1 MISNKKK
8 IQLYKEL
15 LRIRFVEE
23 TIAEK
28 YSEQKMRCPVHLSI
42 GQEAIAVGVCN
53 NLKKK
58 DKVFTAHRSHA
69 HYLAKGG
76 SLKRMIAEIYGK
88 FNGCAKG
95 KGGSMH
101 LIDIEFGILGAVPI
115 VGSTIPIG
123 TGAAWAEKLNNSKNV
138 VVIFFGD
145 GATEQ
150 GVFQE
155 SLDYAALRQL
165 PILFV
170 CENNRYSVYS
180 SVEKRQ
186 SPNRSILKLA
196 KSMGVDGFHLDG
208 NDILKIYNKSK
219 EIIKKIKK
227 KEKPFLLLLDTFRH
241 LEHCGPNN
249 DDVLNYRPKNYI
261 NAWIKRCPVK
271 RFENDLL
278 KKKILTKKIIDKL
291 NQNILAEIKKSFSF
305 AERSK
310 FPKKKELF
318 KHIYA

>member
-15 LRIRFVEE
+15 LRIRLVEE
-23 TIAEK
+23 TIAKK

-42 GQEAIAVGVCN
+42 GQEAIAVGICN

-76 SLKRMIAEIYGK
+76 SLRKMIAELYGK

-101 LIDIEFGILGAVPI
+101 LIDIDFGVLGAVPI

-123 TGAAWAEKLNNSKNV
+123 TGAAWAEKLNNSKNI
-138 VVIFFGD
+138 VVIFFGE
-145 GATEQ
+145 GATEE

-180 SVEKRQ
+180 SIEKRQ
-186 SPNRSILKLA
+186 SSNRSILRLA
-196 KSMGVDGFHLDG
+196 KSIGVDGLHLDG
-208 NDILKIYNKSK
+208 NNILKIYNKSK
-219 EIIKKIKK
+219 ELITKIKK
-227 KEKPFLLLLDTFRH
+227 KKKPFLLLLDTFRH

-249 DDVLNYRPKNYI
+249 DDILCYRPEKYI
-261 NAWIKRCPVK
+261 NAWLNRCPVK
-271 RFENDLL
+271 NFKNILL
-278 KKKILTKKIIDKL
+278 KKKILTKKIIRKL
-291 NQNILAEIKKSFSF
+291 NQNISTEIKKSFSF

-310 FPKKKELF
+310 FPKKKELY
-318 KHIYA
+318 KNIYA

>member
-1 MISNKKK
+1 MINNKKK
-8 IQLYKEL
+8 IQLYKGL
-15 LRIRFVEE
+15 LRIRFVEQ
-23 TIAEK
+23 TIAKK

-42 GQEAIAVGVCN
+42 GQEAIAVGICD
-53 NLKKK
+53 NLKKQ

-76 SLKRMIAEIYGK
+76 SLKKMIAELYGK
-88 FNGCAKG
+88 FSGCAKG

-101 LIDIEFGILGAVPI
+101 LIDIDSGVLGAVPI

-123 TGAAWAEKLNNSKNV
+123 TGAAWAEKLNNSKNI

-145 GATEQ
+145 GATEE

-180 SVEKRQ
+180 SIEKRQ
-186 SPNRSILKLA
+186 SPNRSILRLA
-196 KSMGVDGFHLDG
+196 KSLGVDGFHLDG
-208 NDILKIYNKSK
+208 NNILKIYNKSK
-219 EIIKKIKK
+219 ELIKKIKRK
-227 KEKPFLLLLDTFRH
+227 KKPFLLLLDTFRH

-249 DDVLNYRPKNYI
+249 DDILNYRPKKYTNTWF
-261 NAWIKRCPVK
+261 NRCPVK
-271 RFENDLL
+271 RFENNLL
-278 KKKILTKKIIDKL
+278 KKKILTKKIIGKL

-310 FPKKKELF
+310 FPKKKELY
-318 KHIYA
+318 KNIYA

>member
-1 MISNKKK
+1 MISKKKK

-15 LRIRFVEE
+15 VRIRFVEQ
-23 TIAEK
+23 TIAK
-28 YSEQKMRCPVHLSI
+28 RYSEQKMRCPVHLSV
-42 GQEAIAVGVCN
+42 GQEAVAVGICS
-53 NLKKK
+53 NLKKQ

-76 SLKRMIAEIYGK
+76 SLKKMIAELYGK

-101 LIDIEFGILGAVPI
+101 LIDIDSGVLGAVPI

-123 TGAAWAEKLNNSKNV
+123 TGAAWAEKLNNSKNI
-138 VVIFFGD
+138 VVIFFGE
-145 GATEQ
+145 GATEE

-180 SVEKRQ
+180 SIEKRQ
-186 SPNRSILKLA
+186 SPNRSILRLA

-208 NDILKIYNKSK
+208 NDVLKIYNESK
-219 EIIKKIKK
+219 ELITKIKK
-227 KEKPFLLLLDTFRH
+227 KKKPFLLLLDTFRH

-249 DDVLNYRPKNYI
+249 DDILSYRPEKYI
-261 NAWIKRCPVK
+261 NAWLNRCPIK
-271 RFENDLL
+271 KFRNNLF
-278 KKKILTKKIIDKL
+278 KKKILTKKIIEKL
-291 NQNILAEIKKSFSF
+291 NQNILDEIKKAFLF
-305 AERSK
+305 AEKSK
-310 FPKKKELF
+310 FPKKEELH
-318 KHIYA
+318 KDIYA

>member
-15 LRIRFVEE
+15 VRIRFVEQ
-23 TIAEK
+23 TIAK
-28 YSEQKMRCPVHLSI
+28 RYSEQKMRCPVHLSI
-42 GQEAIAVGVCN
+42 GQEAVAVGICC

-76 SLKRMIAEIYGK
+76 SLRKMIAELYGK

-101 LIDIEFGILGAVPI
+101 LIDIDSGVLGAVPI

-123 TGAAWAEKLNNSKNV
+123 TGAAWAEKLNNSKNI

-145 GATEQ
+145 GATEE

-180 SVEKRQ
+180 SIEKRQ
-186 SPNRSILKLA
+186 SPNRSILRLA

-208 NDILKIYNKSK
+208 NDIIKIYNKSK
-219 EIIKKIKK
+219 ELITKIKK
-227 KEKPFLLLLDTFRH
+227 KKKPFLLLLDTFRH

-249 DDVLNYRPKNYI
+249 DDILSYRPEKYI
-261 NAWIKRCPVK
+261 NAWLNRCPVK
-271 RFENDLL
+271 KFKNNLL
-278 KKKILTKKIIDKL
+278 KQKILTKKIIDKL
-291 NQNILAEIKKSFSF
+291 NKNILAEIKKSFSF
-305 AERSK
+305 AEKSK
-310 FPKKKELF
+310 FPEKKELL
-318 KHIYA
+318 KDIYA

>member
-1 MISNKKK
+1 MISKKKK

-15 LRIRFVEE
+15 VRIRFVEQ
-23 TIAEK
+23 TIAK
-28 YSEQKMRCPVHLSI
+28 RYSEQKMRCPVHLSV
-42 GQEAIAVGVCN
+42 GQEAVAVGICS
-53 NLKKK
+53 NLKKQ

-76 SLKRMIAEIYGK
+76 SLKKMIAELYGK

-101 LIDIEFGILGAVPI
+101 LIDIDSGVLGAVPI

-123 TGAAWAEKLNNSKNV
+123 TGAAWAEKLNNSKNI
-138 VVIFFGD
+138 VVIFFGE
-145 GATEQ
+145 GATEE

-180 SVEKRQ
+180 SIEKRQ
-186 SPNRSILKLA
+186 SPNRPILRLA
-196 KSMGVDGFHLDG
+196 KSIGVDGFHLDG
-208 NDILKIYNKSK
+208 NDVLKIYNESK
-219 EIIKKIKK
+219 ELITKIKK
-227 KEKPFLLLLDTFRH
+227 KKKPFLLLLDTFRH

-249 DDVLNYRPKNYI
+249 DDILSYRPEKYI
-261 NAWIKRCPVK
+261 NAWLNRCPIK
-271 RFENDLL
+271 KFRNNLF
-278 KKKILTKKIIDKL
+278 KKKILTKKIIEKL
-291 NQNILAEIKKSFSF
+291 NQNILDEIKKAFLF
-305 AERSK
+305 AEKSK
-310 FPKKKELF
+310 FPKKEELH
-318 KHIYA
+318 KDIYA

>member
-1 MISNKKK
+1 MINNKKK
-8 IQLYKEL
+8 IQLYKCL
-15 LRIRFVEE
+15 LRIRFVEK
-23 TIAEK
+23 TIAKK

-42 GQEAIAVGVCN
+42 GQEAIAVGICD
-53 NLKKK
+53 NLKKQ

-76 SLKRMIAEIYGK
+76 SLKKMIAELYGK
-88 FNGCAKG
+88 FSGCAKG

-101 LIDIEFGILGAVPI
+101 LIDIDSGVLGAVPI

-123 TGAAWAEKLNNSKNV
+123 TGAAWAEKLNNSKNI

-180 SVEKRQ
+180 SIEKRQ
-186 SPNRSILKLA
+186 SSKRSILRLA

-208 NDILKIYNKSK
+208 NNILKIYNKSK
-219 EIIKKIKK
+219 ELIKKIKREK
-227 KEKPFLLLLDTFRH
+227 KPFLLLLDTFRH

-261 NAWIKRCPVK
+261 NAWINRCPVK
-271 RFENDLL
+271 RFENNLL
-278 KKKILTKKIIDKL
+278 KKKILTKKIISKL
-291 NQNILAEIKKSFSF
+291 NKNILAEIKKSFSF

-310 FPKKKELF
+310 FPKKQELY
-318 KHIYA
+318 KNIYA